1 MSSGAHQIW
10 AQIQS
15 LPLISCVALAK
26 LLYFSDPECP
36 WVSSVVYTSVW
47 GRIK

>member
-1 MSSGAHQIW
+1 MSSGGHRIW

-15 LPLISCVALAK
+15 LPLISRATLAK
-26 LLYFSDPECP
+26 VLYFSDPECP
-36 WVSSVVYTSVW
+36 WVSSLVYTSVW